1 MLYKNGVIHTMAG
14 TVLQHGYFREKDGLI
29 EEVGAMPPVPREG
42 RESLILAGAH
52 VYPGLIDAHTHLGMW
67 EDGLAFEGGRRQRGN
82 GALDPAAARH

>member
-42 RESLILAGAH
+42 EESFDLAGAH
-52 VYPGLIDAHTHLGMW
+52 VYPA
-67 EDGLAFEGGRRQRGN
+67 
-82 GALDPAAARH
+82 

>member
-42 RESLILAGAH
+42 RRAL
-52 VYPGLIDAHTHLGMW
+52 TW
-67 EDGLAFEGGRRQRGN
+67 RGRMFT
-82 GALDPAAARH
+82 PA